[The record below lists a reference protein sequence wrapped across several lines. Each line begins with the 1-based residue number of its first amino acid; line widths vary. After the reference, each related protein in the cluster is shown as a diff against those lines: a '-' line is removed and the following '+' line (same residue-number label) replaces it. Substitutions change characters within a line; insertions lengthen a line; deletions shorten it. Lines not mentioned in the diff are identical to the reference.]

1 MMGFQAAGFNKVLQ
15 NLARVTPAVIA
26 ELATAIELV
35 QNKVE
40 GHAKGRHKAARE
52 KMRGSG
58 KTRIVPSKGGKN
70 RLKNP
75 DGTPRYGD
83 RLGRLTGS
91 IRAVPVKQKA
101 GLLHGFVR
109 AGTGTQVNYAA
120 HVEFGGTI
128 SRNRSA
134 RAGSSAVV
142 GFRKPHPFMRPA
154 LKHGKEWERSNSI
167 FRNAV
172 NRGMKQAVK

>member
-1 MMGFQAAGFNKVLQ
+1 MGFEAAGFNKTLQ
-15 NLARVTPAVIA
+15 NLAQVTPAVLA

-40 GHAKGRHKAARE
+40 EHAKGRHKAQRE
-52 KMRGSG
+52 KMKGTG
-58 KTRIVPSKGGKN
+58 KTRIVPSRGGKE

-75 DGTPRYGD
+75 DGSPRYGD

-91 IRAVPVKQKA
+91 IRAVPVKQT
-101 GLLHGFVR
+101 GGFLHGFVR
-109 AGTGTQVNYAA
+109 AGSGSQVNYAA

-128 SRNRSA
+128 SRKRSA

-154 LKHGKEWERSNSI
+154 LRHGKAWERSNSI
-167 FRNAV
+167 FRKAV
-172 NRGMKQAVK
+172 TTGLKQAVK